1 MKLSELTK
9 QIKQAECTGDS
20 DPDVKGL
27 CYDSRKVGSGD
38 LFFALKG
45 EKYDGLD
52 YVESAINSGS
62 VAVVAETENPNSD
75 HAVPWVK
82 VPNGREAMSV
92 MSDIFNNSPSDK
104 AVIPELCGL
113 LGLKLSII

>member
-9 QIKQAECTGDS
+9 RIKEAECTGDS
-20 DPDVKGL
+20 DPDIKGL
-27 CYDSRKVGSGD
+27 CYDSRKASSGD

-62 VAVVAETENPNSD
+62 VAIVAETENPNPD

-82 VPNGREAMSV
+82 VPNGREAMSAI
-92 MSDIFNNSPSDK
+92 SDIFNNGPSEELR
-104 AVIPELCGL
+104 VIGVT
-113 LGLKLSII
+113 GTNG

>member
-45 EKYDGLD
+45 EKYDGL
-52 YVESAINSGS
+52 I
-62 VAVVAETENPNSD
+62 
-75 HAVPWVK
+75 
-82 VPNGREAMSV
+82 
-92 MSDIFNNSPSDK
+92 
-104 AVIPELCGL
+104 
-113 LGLKLSII
+113 

>member
-27 CYDSRKVGSGD
+27 CYDSRKAGSGD

-62 VAVVAETENPNSD
+62 VAVVAETENPTLIMRC
-75 HAVPWVK
+75 H
-82 VPNGREAMSV
+82 G
-92 MSDIFNNSPSDK
+92 
-104 AVIPELCGL
+104 
-113 LGLKLSII
+113 